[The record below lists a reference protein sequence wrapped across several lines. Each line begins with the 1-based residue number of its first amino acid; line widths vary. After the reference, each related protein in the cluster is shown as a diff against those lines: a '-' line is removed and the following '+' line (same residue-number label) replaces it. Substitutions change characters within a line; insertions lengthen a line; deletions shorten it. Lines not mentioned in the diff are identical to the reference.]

1 MIYPQFSRFVRRN
14 KRSAIVVLA
23 IVGLV
28 AVATYAI
35 RSTARARHF
44 AELVEALGGDSR
56 QRGMAAANLLDSDA
70 WEPAD
75 LLPVLTHGTP
85 KARVTAT
92 KILGRLGRSRDR
104 EQEVLPL
111 LAGLADDPDEE
122 VRLAALE
129 GLLSWY
135 MAAGRVYLGPT
146 VCKFPTNDLIAI
158 LSSPWVDWKVK
169 YRAVVYT
176 SDSEKFIEIA
186 AVTSRDSS
194 YQVRTKT
201 GLYLLDLNDDR
212 AISMVNELLADPDSR
227 VRYDIVFSVER
238 MLDPGPEDHEHF
250 GRFRSALI
258 GLLSDSAVEVA
269 AEAATALGRLGGEQA
284 AEILIRHLPN
294 RPPDFVHGAL
304 RGIGYSQSVAASA
317 AVKAFL
323 KHPDTR
329 IVISAAEALGDLGDR
344 SAIPDL
350 VALLESPEPRVIEAA
365 AWALALLGAT
375 EAVNSLIE
383 ALLASPPR
391 EYWGI
396 STPREYSPRGD
407 LETAIIRLASEEH
420 VERLRSL
427 MLSVDED
434 MKQSL
439 ETIVDN
445 IETRLRQPDPG
456 S

>member
-1 MIYPQFSRFVRRN
+1 M
-14 KRSAIVVLA
+14 VLA

-85 KARVTAT
+85 KARVTAAR
-92 KILGRLGRSRDR
+92 ILGRSSDR

-135 MAAGRVYLGPT
+135 MAAWRVYLGPT

-158 LSSPWVDWKVK
+158 LSSPWVDWRVK
-169 YRAVVYT
+169 HRAVVYT
-176 SDSEKFIEIA
+176 RDSEKFIEIA

-194 YQVRTKT
+194 YQVRSWT
-201 GLYLLDLNDDR
+201 GKYLLWLNDDR

-227 VRYDIVFSVER
+227 VRYDIVFSVESK
-238 MLDPGPEDHEHF
+238 LAAAPEDFEHV

-304 RGIGYSQSVAASA
+304 RGIGYSRSVAASA

-350 VALLESPEPRVIEAA
+350 VALLESPEPRVIGAA
-365 AWALALLGAT
+365 AWALAFLGAT

-383 ALLASPPR
+383 AWLASPPV

-396 STPREYSPRGD
+396 STPREYSPRYP